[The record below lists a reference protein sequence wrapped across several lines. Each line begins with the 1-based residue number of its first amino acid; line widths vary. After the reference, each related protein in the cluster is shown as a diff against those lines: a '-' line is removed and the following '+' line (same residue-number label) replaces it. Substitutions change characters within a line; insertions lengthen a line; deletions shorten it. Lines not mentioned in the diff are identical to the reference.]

1 MLYQNRKVRLCTC
14 WPSVKKQL
22 VRVGEVTDYCRFSSL
37 GALLRIIRYAL
48 RFIYNVKSKIKGQS
62 DFRDGEISVEKVDK
76 SKKLWLKYKQYFI
89 QKDSKYK
96 RMKNSLNLYFDENSL
111 IHSKTR
117 FSELTEMS
125 YEKVHQL

>member
-1 MLYQNRKVRLCTC
+1 M
-14 WPSVKKQL
+14 
-22 VRVGEVTDYCRFSSL
+22 
-37 GALLRIIRYAL
+37 
-48 RFIYNVKSKIKGQS
+48 KSKIKGQS

>member
-1 MLYQNRKVRLCTC
+1 M
-14 WPSVKKQL
+14 
-22 VRVGEVTDYCRFSSL
+22 
-37 GALLRIIRYAL
+37 

-76 SKKLWLKYKQYFI
+76 SKKLWLKYEQYFI

>member
-1 MLYQNRKVRLCTC
+1 M
-14 WPSVKKQL
+14 
-22 VRVGEVTDYCRFSSL
+22 
-37 GALLRIIRYAL
+37 

-76 SKKLWLKYKQYFI
+76 SKKLWLKYEQYFI

-111 IHSKTR
+111 IHSKSR

>member
-1 MLYQNRKVRLCTC
+1 M
-14 WPSVKKQL
+14 
-22 VRVGEVTDYCRFSSL
+22 
-37 GALLRIIRYAL
+37 
-48 RFIYNVKSKIKGQS
+48 KSKIKGQS

-76 SKKLWLKYKQYFI
+76 SKKLWLKYEQYFI

-96 RMKNSLNLYFDENSL
+96 RMKNSLNLYFNENSL

>member
-1 MLYQNRKVRLCTC
+1 M
-14 WPSVKKQL
+14 
-22 VRVGEVTDYCRFSSL
+22 
-37 GALLRIIRYAL
+37 
-48 RFIYNVKSKIKGQS
+48 KSKIKGQS
-62 DFRDGEISVEKVDK
+62 NFRDGEISVEKVDK